1 MKRNRKQKNPK
12 SIFMNMLIPM
22 ITVIFLETLAMYAVI
37 FAGGIFQQIEENHID
52 ILKKSGDN
60 RYITLR
66 NDMLSTWSDLD
77 FYVESISSR
86 VEEICTVNNISPSE
100 IIGNNEY
107 SKMLS
112 EAVAPDLI
120 DTLRGNKT
128 SGAFFIVSNG
138 QEKKFDTNEE
148 MYFYGTYFRDLDPLS
163 NAVGNSD
170 LLMERGYA
178 GVASKFEIPLDSFWL
193 EKFRYSKKSTNMDFW
208 KSYIYPYKAMLENP
222 DYSLRNL
229 GYWNTE
235 CCLYD
240 YGHTDSNYFISY
252 SVPVIVNKC
261 FIGILGIEIQQTYL
275 TKYIPAGDIEN
286 TSSSGYMLL
295 QKVNISDALDFE
307 IIDTTGGM
315 NNRIRNSGKI
325 ITLVKSSSH
334 EGLYSIKSNNS
345 FDISVNIQDLRLYNN
360 NTSFNDNAWYL
371 ASTAT
376 NTCLF
381 GKSEII
387 RKNMCIIAVISFA
400 ISFVLIFIAARFTT
414 KPIVK
419 MASLISKQNDVTKLT
434 LPETNTVEINELS
447 NIINNLSFKQ
457 RKIEAELR
465 EEKERYLLAIESTY
479 DIIIEYHIPE
489 DVLRIFHVSNS
500 ETNGVHYNEY
510 RDFKRL
516 VHQGRVCH
524 EQDINKLLN
533 LIMGRTSEQQE
544 LRIRAKQT
552 LEYYW
557 FSCKVKPVYDEMNHL
572 VKVIGST
579 RNITEHKQKELAE
592 REAIRRDNVS
602 GLLNKNIGKKEAEL
616 YINHTIGLKT
626 DFVFITVEIENY
638 TEIENVYG
646 VLFCDGIIAEAGSV
660 VNRFIVKKDIAFRL
674 SGNIFCILLN
684 GTTYKN
690 TAENINNLYNAL
702 LNIYSGESAD
712 TSMRIMMGIVDRNE
726 GADFRTFLE
735 KSLLAIRYS
744 EIHDMKTPVLFSEIS
759 NDLTETALSFQN
771 FNFIPIPKLADSIS
785 GNIINF
791 AFNIFE
797 KTQDVKSVTNLILAK
812 IGRIFKLLK
821 ITIVEFDST
830 FNSSYTL
837 HKWTYN
843 TGVCDCSSLKAEKP
857 EKQIPLLISENLGNE
872 GVFLLTPEKVKDLDS
887 DTKKCFGKPDDN
899 SFVMICLGYDKGKCS
914 SAIIYETNN
923 KIFLM
928 KKNYE
933 AVREVS
939 KIIVTNINRFKSDS
953 ASRAKSEFLSRMS
966 HEIRTPMNAITGMTT
981 IAKDCID
988 DKEKVADCLDK
999 IDDTTKFLLSLIN
1012 DILDM
1017 SRIESGKVQIE
1028 QADMNI
1034 DTMVK
1039 KIDTIIRP
1047 QTSNKNINFVTDIRV
1062 TNKNLIGDSFRL
1074 SQVLLNLLGN
1084 AVKFTDPE
1092 GTVTLSA
1099 VQQNT
1104 GENAVIRF
1112 SVKDTGIG
1120 ITKEGCERIFN
1131 AFEQAEVNTSRRFG
1145 GTGLG
1150 LSISKNIVAMM
1161 GGKLEVNSTYGVGSE
1176 FFFTLSLP
1184 VADYDE
1190 ASQEENT
1197 SEEFEFDDHF
1207 KGKRALLVEDNEL
1220 NTEIAVYILET
1231 GGFEIDTAVNGQ
1243 EAVEKFSSSDAN
1255 YYDIIFM
1262 DIRMPVMDGFEAT
1275 KAIRSLERKDA
1286 MTVPIVAMT
1295 ADAFDDDMKKSIASG
1310 MNGHIAKPIDTDKLA
1325 ILVDKLIFKS

>member
-1 MKRNRKQKNPK
+1 MKKKKKPRKPK
-12 SIFMNMLIPM
+12 SILMNMLVPM
-22 ITVIFLETLAMYAVI
+22 ITVIFFETLAMYAVI
-37 FAGGIFQQIEENHID
+37 FMGGTFQQIEENHID

-77 FYVESISSR
+77 FYVSSIATR
-86 VEEICTVNNISPSE
+86 VDEICTMNNIAPSE
-100 IIGNNEY
+100 IIGNSEY
-107 SKMLS
+107 SKLLS
-112 EAVAPDLI
+112 ESVAPDLI

-128 SGAFFIVSNG
+128 SGAYFIISNG
-138 QEKKFDTNEE
+138 KEENFDKGDE

-178 GVASKFEIPLDSFWL
+178 EVAGELEIPLDSFWL
-193 EKFRYSKKSTNMDFW
+193 EKFRYSKKSTNTDFW
-208 KSYIYPYKAMLENP
+208 KSYIYPYRAMLENP

-240 YGHTDSNYFISY
+240 YNHTDSNSFISY
-252 SVPVIVNKC
+252 SVPVIVNDC
-261 FIGILGIEIQQTYL
+261 FIGILGVEIQQTYL
-275 TKYIPAGDIEN
+275 SKYIPAGDIEN

-295 QKVNISDALDFE
+295 RKMNISDSLDFE
-307 IIDTTGGM
+307 IIDATGGM
-315 NNRIRNSGKI
+315 NSRIKNSGDI
-325 ITLVKSSSH
+325 ITLAKSSSH
-334 EGLYSIKSNNS
+334 DGLYSIKSGS
-345 FDISVNIQDLRLYNN
+345 FDVSINIQDLRLYNN
-360 NTSFNDNAWYL
+360 NTFFSDNSWYL
-371 ASTAT
+371 ASVAT
-376 NTCLF
+376 NNCLF
-381 GKSEII
+381 GKSEMI

-400 ISFVLIFIAARFTT
+400 VSFILIFLSARLTT

-434 LPETNTVEINELS
+434 LPDTNTVEINELS
-447 NIINNLSFKQ
+447 NIINNMSVKQ

-500 ETNGVHYNEY
+500 ETDGVHYNEY
-510 RDFKRL
+510 PDFKRL
-516 VHQGRVCH
+516 IHQGRICH
-524 EQDINKLLN
+524 EQDVDKLIN
-533 LIMGRTSEQQE
+533 LIMGRTTEQQE
-544 LRIRAKQT
+544 LRIRSKRT

-557 FSCKVKPVYDEMNHL
+557 FSCKVKPVYDDMNHL
-572 VKVIGST
+572 IKVIGST
-579 RNITEHKQKELAE
+579 RNITEEKQRELAE
-592 REAIRRDNVS
+592 KEAVRRDNVS
-602 GLLNKNIGKKEAEL
+602 GLLNKSTGKKEAEL
-616 YINHTIGLKT
+616 YISHNVGLKT
-626 DFVFITVEIENY
+626 DFVFIAVEIANY
-638 TEIENVYG
+638 TDVENTYG

-660 VNRFIVKKDIAFRL
+660 VNRFIFKKDIAFRL

-684 GTTYKN
+684 STTSEN
-690 TAENINNLYNAL
+690 SSDNINKLYNSL

-712 TSMRIMMGIVDRNE
+712 TSMRIMMGVVNKNE
-726 GADFRTFLE
+726 GMSFRTFLE
-735 KSLLAIRYS
+735 KSLLAIRYA
-744 EIHDMKTPVLFSEIS
+744 EINDVKSPVFFNEIS
-759 NDLTETALSFQN
+759 NNLTETATSFQE
-771 FNFIPIPKLADSIS
+771 FNFIPIPRLADSIGGS
-785 GNIINF
+785 VINF

-797 KTQDVKSVTNLILAK
+797 KTQDVKSITNLILAK

-821 ITIVEFDST
+821 ITIVEFDSA
-830 FNSSYTL
+830 FNSSYTINQ
-837 HKWTYN
+837 WTYDK
-843 TGVCDCSSLKAEKP
+843 GICDCSNSKAEKP
-857 EKQIPLLISENLGNE
+857 EKQISLLISENLGNE
-872 GVFLLTPEKVKDLDS
+872 GVFLLTPEKVKDLGD
-887 DTKKCFGKPDDN
+887 DVKKCFGKPNDD
-899 SFVMICLGYDKGKCS
+899 SFAMICLGYDKGKCS
-914 SAIIYETNN
+914 SAIIYETNS

-928 KKNYE
+928 KKNFE
-933 AVREVS
+933 TVREVS

-988 DKEKVADCLDK
+988 DKEKVSDCLDK

-1034 DTMVK
+1034 DSMVK

-1047 QTSNKNINFVTDIRV
+1047 QTSNKNINFVIDINV

-1084 AVKFTDPE
+1084 AVKFTDSG

-1099 VQQNT
+1099 IQQNS

-1161 GGKLEVNSTYGVGSE
+1161 GGKLEVDSTYGVGSE

-1184 VADYDE
+1184 VADYE
-1190 ASQEENT
+1190 ENSQEDVQED
-1197 SEEFEFDDHF
+1197 FEFDDHF

-1220 NTEIAVYILET
+1220 NTEIAVYILEC
-1231 GGFEIDTAVNGQ
+1231 GGFEIDTAVNGE
-1243 EAVEKFSSSDAN
+1243 EAVEKFSSSDTN

-1275 KAIRSLERKDA
+1275 KAIRNLKRKDA
-1286 MTVPIVAMT
+1286 VTVPIVAMT

-1325 ILVDKLIFKS
+1325 KLVDKLIFRS